1 MTPPVVRI
9 RGLHHAFGAGDA
21 LKPVLTD
28 VDLEVRPGEI
38 AVLTGPSGSGKTTLL
53 TLTGALRSVQR
64 GSLEVAG
71 RELRGLDLATRVA
84 VRRDIGFI
92 FQAHNLF
99 ESLTAYQ
106 NVKLAF
112 ELGPPAPP
120 GDDPVAGILTKVGL
134 RDRMTYK
141 PGALSGGQR
150 QRVAIAR
157 ALVKR
162 PRLVLADEP
171 TAALDGESSREMIG
185 LLQGLT
191 RETGATILLVTHDNR
206 ILHAADR
213 IVNLVDGRVVSN
225 VSVHDAVQV
234 CEFLLRCPV
243 FAGVTPST
251 LSDIADRMARQTF
264 AGGAVVIRQGDP
276 GDRFY
281 VVRRGRAEVVVDE
294 GTRRR
299 VVGTLGTGDSF
310 GEMALMS
317 GEPRSAT
324 VMATEDLDVYTLS
337 KEDFR
342 AALDGS
348 ASFRTQLLNALFQRQ

>member
-1 MTPPVVRI
+1 MTQPVI
-9 RGLHHAFGAGDA
+9 RVHGLHHAFGADDA

-28 VDLEVRPGEI
+28 IDLEVRPGEI

-64 GSLEVAG
+64 GSLEVVG

-134 RDRMTYK
+134 GDRMTYK

-171 TAALDGESSREMIG
+171 TAALDGESAREMIG

-191 RETGATILLVTHDNR
+191 RETEATILLVTHDSR
-206 ILHAADR
+206 ILDAADR
-213 IVNLVDGRVVSN
+213 IVNLVDGRIVSN
-225 VSVHDAVQV
+225 VAVHDAVQV
-234 CEFLLRCPV
+234 CEFLMRCPV
-243 FAGVTPST
+243 FGGVTPST
-251 LSDIADRMARQTF
+251 LSDMADRMAVQAF
-264 AGGAVVIRQGDP
+264 EAGAVVIRQGDP

-281 VVRRGRAEVVVDE
+281 VIRRGRAEVVIDDGE
-294 GTRRR
+294 GRR
-299 VVGTLGTGDSF
+299 VVATVGTGDYF
-310 GEMALMS
+310 GERALIS

-324 VMATEDLDVYTLS
+324 VTATEDLELYTLS
-337 KEDFR
+337 KDEFT
-342 AALDGS
+342 AALDKS
-348 ASFRTQLLNALFQRQ
+348 ASFRTQLLQVLFQRQ